1 VPHDDD
7 SPEQPVEMTE
17 SDEERNAIHE
27 EMHERLRQ
35 MAAAEGK
42 SYPHPGGSSAV
53 DHTDPSF
60 VFANDGSFLEN
71 FKKMQEQYQQQQQT
85 EAETADPTQQQY
97 VEATKP
103 APPPIVGRRRGGKIL
118 KTGIV
123 AKPKVITADQQAI
136 NAKDPWAIYL
146 QEVQKYKN
154 NSCDADS
161 KTRPLVK

>member
-1 VPHDDD
+1 
-7 SPEQPVEMTE
+7 MTE

-42 SYPHPGGSSAV
+42 SYPHPGAPPVPTSEF
-53 DHTDPSF
+53 DPSDPTSF

-71 FKKMQEQYQQQQQT
+71 FKKMQEMYQQQQQQV
-85 EAETADPTQQQY
+85 EIDPTDPVQQLY
-97 VEATKP
+97 VQPTRP
-103 APPPIVGRRRGGKIL
+103 AQPPIVGRRRGGKIL

-123 AKPKVITADQQAI
+123 AKPKVITADQQAG
-136 NAKDPWAIYL
+136 NSKDPWSIYL